1 MLMKPNPGKAAI
13 IGCGFVG
20 AATAYTLML
29 GKLFSEIVLVD
40 VNYDKAV
47 GEAEDITDGI
57 PFTEQMKI
65 FAGD

>member
-1 MLMKPNPGKAAI
+1 MKPNPGKAAI

-40 VNYDKAV
+40 VKL
-47 GEAEDITDGI
+47 
-57 PFTEQMKI
+57 
-65 FAGD
+65 